1 MNVTPFGEAAR
12 LLRMRLG
19 LKLKDMADAMRI
31 SSSHLSGI
39 EYGEKTL
46 SESHVAR
53 AIDFFKSHHADDE
66 ELKALMRAAA
76 KSQSEVQVGSLSQG
90 QRHLVAVF
98 ARQLAAGRKPTNPM
112 LQFLDTKTEG
122 DF

>member
-1 MNVTPFGEAAR
+1 MKVTPFGEAAR
-12 LLRMRLG
+12 LMRMRLG
-19 LKLKDMADAMRI
+19 QKLKNMADHMSI

-46 SESHVAR
+46 SDLHVAR
-53 AIDFFKSHHADDE
+53 AIQFFQAHGADDE
-66 ELKALMRAAA
+66 ELKALKRAAA
-76 KSQSEVQVGSLSQG
+76 KSQAEVQVGNLSHG

-98 ARQLAAGRKPTNPM
+98 ARQLAAGLKPTNPM

-122 DF
+122 DL